1 MADFVPINNGFIY
14 TGQLYYQEGLL
25 RMGVVSKKLIITGR
39 VQRVGYRRFILE
51 TGQATGVGGYA
62 KNEPDGSVSVVVQ
75 GEEENVKEFIE
86 KIKVPP
92 EPPLVSKV
100 TEQES
105 KPVPNLKYFRI
116 KFGSYA
122 EELQEGLG
130 AMESQF
136 MDYRHEFRGF
146 HDEFRDFR
154 QEFRDYRQE
163 FKGFASRT
171 DANFDKLGNKI
182 DTLSEQTK
190 SGFDILGNKIDT
202 LSEQT
207 KSGFEML
214 GNKIDKSSEQT
225 GAGLKA
231 VSDKIDAFSE
241 QTNSNFK
248 NLDARY
254 GEISAKLAQILDAL
268 QRQQENYQKESQE
281 SRVELR
287 RSVDNL
293 SRLVD
298 KLIEK
303 LDSGGTARFPPGQ
316 SDQNSHGT
324 TPPVAPS
331 TP

>member
-1 MADFVPINNGFIY
+1 
-14 TGQLYYQEGLL
+14 
-25 RMGVVSKKLIITGR
+25 MGVVSKKLIITGR

-171 DANFDKLGNKI
+171 DANFD
-182 DTLSEQTK
+182 
-190 SGFDILGNKIDT
+190 ILGNKIDT

-241 QTNSNFK
+241 QTNSNSK